1 MSIEYHMMRWRRWN
15 LLRNGTPQGARC
27 NLGRW
32 AQSTPDADDV
42 APLSDD
48 EAEAVNQALSALKA
62 RYPDAHRAIVARYV
76 EGAYDSRGVA
86 RRCGISQTAA
96 KVFLRE
102 GYAFLDG
109 AVARG

>member
-27 NLGRW
+27 NLGKW
-32 AQSTPDADDV
+32 AQSEPDADDV

-62 RYPDAHRAIVARYV
+62 RYPDAHRAIVARYING
-76 EGAYDSRGVA
+76 EHDARGVA
-86 RRCGISQTAA
+86 KRCGVSPTAA
-96 KVFLRE
+96 RVFLRE
-102 GYAFLDG
+102 GHAFLAGVID
-109 AVARG
+109 